1 MTVDLSGQDR
11 LLLNLLQDRFPLIP
25 LPFTDLAE
33 RLGWRESALL
43 ARIGELKERG
53 PLRQIGAIFD
63 TRRLGYASTLVA
75 LAVQPERL
83 DDVAGVVSSHPGV
96 SHNYARKHAFNLWF
110 TLAVP
115 PGADLQREVGAL
127 AAQTG
132 VLQALTLPVVRTFKV
147 DARFDLESAVNGLRE
162 RVERTGPAETQ
173 DAVLTADDVP
183 FVRALQDDLPLTQRP
198 FRMLAQREAVG
209 EEALIEAARRF
220 LATGIMRRY
229 GATLR
234 HRQAGYTANAMVCW
248 ELSAGCIAAAG
259 QAAAK
264 CAAVSHCYER
274 QPRPPAWPYQL
285 FAMVHG
291 RSEDELVR
299 AIEELAVLTRPRRV
313 VVLRTVREYKK
324 VRLRYFEEGQ

>member
-1 MTVDLSGQDR
+1 MGVDLSEQDC
-11 LLLNLLQDRFPLIP
+11 LLLSLLQDRFPLTP

-33 RLGWRESALL
+33 RLGWRESVLL
-43 ARIGELKERG
+43 ARIGQLKEGG

-83 DDVAGVVSSHPGV
+83 DDVARGVSRHRGV
-96 SHNYARKHAFNLWF
+96 SHNYAREHAFNLWF

-115 PGADLQREVGAL
+115 PEADLQREVGAL

-132 VLQALTLPVVRTFKV
+132 VLQTLTLPVVRTFKV
-147 DARFDLESAVNGLRE
+147 DARFDLESAVSGLRE
-162 RVERTGPAETQ
+162 RIEPIGPAETRG
-173 DAVLTADDVP
+173 AVLATDDIP

-198 FRMLAQREAVG
+198 FYMLAQREALG

-248 ELSAGCIAAAG
+248 ELPAGCIEAAG
-259 QAAAK
+259 QAAAR

-285 FAMVHG
+285 FTMVHG
-291 RSEDELVR
+291 RSEAELTRAIDEL
-299 AIEELAVLTRPRRV
+299 AALIRPRQV
-313 VVLRTVREYKK
+313 AVLRTVREYKK
-324 VRLRYFEEGQ
+324 ARLRYFEEGW